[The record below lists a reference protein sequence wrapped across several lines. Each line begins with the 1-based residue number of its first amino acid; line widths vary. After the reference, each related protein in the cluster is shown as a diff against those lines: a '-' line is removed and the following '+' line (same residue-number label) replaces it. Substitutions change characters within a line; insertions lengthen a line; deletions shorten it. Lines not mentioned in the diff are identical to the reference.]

1 MRLLA
6 TILITA
12 HFGAS
17 LLMGCTD
24 TSRTGHPGKAPNPP
38 EWTQVDVWYSL
49 LVAQPEHAAYA
60 VVQAVQASGGYV
72 FEQFEHYE
80 KGERHVVIEANVPT
94 NRLKSFEASFAGIG
108 NLSGSSSSA
117 FHSGEYM
124 TQVRVTL
131 SPKIPPAGYVEI
143 RGWRPGKT
151 FEAALGVLGSILRVL
166 VDFLIWL
173 GVLIG
178 PFVVLGYIIRYALIR
193 RQAIT
198 KNDQQRS
205 KR

>member
-24 TSRTGHPGKAPNPP
+24 TSRTGYPGKAPDPP
-38 EWTQVDVWYSL
+38 EWTQVDVWYSM
-49 LVAQPEHAAYA
+49 LVARPDHAAYA

-72 FEQFEHYE
+72 FEQFDHYE

-94 NRLKSFEASFAGIG
+94 NGLKSFEASLASIG
-108 NLSGSSSSA
+108 NLTGSSPSA

-131 SPKIPPAGYVEI
+131 SPKIPPASYVEI
-143 RGWRPGKT
+143 RGWRPGET

-166 VDFLIWL
+166 IDFLIWV

-178 PFVVLGYIIRYALIR
+178 PFFILGYVIRYARIR
-193 RQAIT
+193 GQAIT
-198 KNDQQRS
+198 KSDQKRS